1 MAVSNTLRFLTNE
14 ALATASQ
21 TPTDM
26 LLPVFGGEVI
36 AAFEEANQFLPL
48 VNYKSITQG
57 KDMKFPAVWKIGSE
71 YHEAGTELL
80 GLDVD
85 TKEYTISLDDRP
97 LVSHFEVD
105 DIDVSLAHYDVRAEL
120 ARECGR
126 EMARQMDRKVAC
138 LLLNAAATGA
148 DTGTNAFPT
157 GGDGY
162 TTFDNSSDFT
172 STFDTEQDGAALIE
186 AIADISKAMD
196 EKDVPVGDRACVVK
210 VGLYYALRKLGL
222 PYFLSGTTP
231 ANTASYPASGPI
243 FGNPGQNGTGGPG
256 LQAAQGYNIPID
268 VMGVPVYSSNHLP
281 SATINTG
288 PTKYQVANGDK
299 VGGVMFHKSAIGV
312 LQLAGITTES
322 FRDVRRQSDFMVAKM
337 FMGGGALRPYAAY
350 RIGKN

>member
-48 VNYKSITQG
+48 VNYKSIQSG

-105 DIDVSLAHYDVRAEL
+105 DIDISLAHYDIRAEL
-120 ARECGR
+120 AMECGR
-126 EMARQMDRKVAC
+126 EMARQMDRKIAC

-162 TTFDNSSDFT
+162 TTYDNSSDFT
-172 STFDTEQDGAALIE
+172 STFDTEQDGANLIE
-186 AIADISKAMD
+186 AIADISRAMD

-222 PYFLSGTTP
+222 PYYSAGVQ
-231 ANTASYPASGPI
+231 YPATGPI
-243 FGNPGQNGTGGPG
+243 FGNQTNGTAGPG
-256 LQAAQGYNIPID
+256 MQAAQGYNIPID
-268 VMGVPVYSSNHLP
+268 VMGVPVYASNHLP
-281 SATINTG
+281 SATISTG